1 MEGVD
6 KLNYAK
12 EEIADSQSEVTHTV
26 KQSITQGLNDGGV
39 LSFRLPADPSRFTDL
54 NTILLRLELSV
65 QKPNGAAFTVGNN
78 VFLDAGGMHSLFS
91 SCEVRFN
98 DEVVSTM
105 TLYPYTTA
113 LSRHLG
119 CSAEVRDGVWDT
131 LDGTWSI
138 QNKKSDMTRNTASA
152 TSTSKYDRVQGNAVF
167 IGRIYSDVLTSSRQY
182 LPPGVTLGI
191 DLRRAPE
198 AFSLITHALIDYKA
212 QIHSAAI
219 YARRMRLR
227 NASVPRDMMNLTFNR
242 LEARLMSIAEG
253 SGVFR
258 WLNCLNNGPLPN
270 RIYIGF
276 VAQSSFYGNINRL
289 STYFETLNL
298 SSLNIKLNGRDLM
311 VEPIKVRFRKNNDN
325 EIDVAQSDGMMGF
338 LSIAEVMNQ
347 VGDQTTPLRLN
358 YARYMTG
365 VTLYA
370 IELDKCGE
378 TGGGSGSLDLELS
391 FGEGGA
397 DMNGCVMLFTE
408 VTNTV
413 SLRLT

>member
-131 LDGTWSI
+131 LDGHGVFET
-138 QNKKSDMTRNTASA
+138 KSA
-152 TSTSKYDRVQGNAVF
+152 T
-167 IGRIYSDVLTSSRQY
+167 
-182 LPPGVTLGI
+182 
-191 DLRRAPE
+191 
-198 AFSLITHALIDYKA
+198 
-212 QIHSAAI
+212 
-219 YARRMRLR
+219 
-227 NASVPRDMMNLTFNR
+227 
-242 LEARLMSIAEG
+242 
-253 SGVFR
+253 
-258 WLNCLNNGPLPN
+258 
-270 RIYIGF
+270 
-276 VAQSSFYGNINRL
+276 
-289 STYFETLNL
+289 
-298 SSLNIKLNGRDLM
+298 
-311 VEPIKVRFRKNNDN
+311 
-325 EIDVAQSDGMMGF
+325 
-338 LSIAEVMNQ
+338 
-347 VGDQTTPLRLN
+347 
-358 YARYMTG
+358 
-365 VTLYA
+365 
-370 IELDKCGE
+370 
-378 TGGGSGSLDLELS
+378 
-391 FGEGGA
+391 
-397 DMNGCVMLFTE
+397 
-408 VTNTV
+408 
-413 SLRLT
+413 

>member
-6 KLNYAK
+6 KLNYTK
-12 EEIADSQSEVTHTV
+12 EASAQPEFTHTV
-26 KQSITQGLNDGGV
+26 KQTISQGLNDGGV
-39 LSFRLPADPSRFTDL
+39 LSFRVPADPERFTDL
-54 NTILLRLELSV
+54 NTILLRLELGVVKSD
-65 QKPNGAAFTVGNN
+65 GTAFAAGNK

-98 DEVVSTM
+98 DKVVSTM

-113 LSRHLG
+113 VSRYLG
-119 CSAEVRDGVWDT
+119 SSASVRDGIWDT

-138 QNKKSDMTRNTASA
+138 QNKKSDMTRQDAQLA
-152 TSTSKYDRVQGNAVF
+152 STSKHARVQGNAVL
-167 IGRIYSDVLTSSRQY
+167 IGRIYSDVLMSSRQY

-198 AFSLITHALIDYKA
+198 AFSLTSHEDIACKA
-212 QIHSAAI
+212 KIQSASI
-219 YARRMRLR
+219 YVQRTLLR
-227 NASVPRDMMNLTFNR
+227 NSNVPREGMNLTFNR

-276 VAQSSFYGNINRL
+276 VAQSSLYGHIRQL
-289 STYFETLNL
+289 STYFENLNL
-298 SSLNIKLNGRDLM
+298 SSLNMKLNGRDLL
-311 VEPIKVRFRKNNDN
+311 VEPIKVRFRRTAQN
-325 EIDVAQSDGMMGF
+325 EVDDESDGTMGF
-338 LSIAEVMNQ
+338 LSIAEVLNQ
-347 VGDQTTPLRLN
+347 VGDQTTPLRLS
-358 YARYMTG
+358 YAYYMRG

-370 IELDKCGE
+370 IELNKCGE
-378 TGGGSGSLDLELS
+378 MGGGSGSLDLELF

-397 DMNGCVMLFTE
+397 AMNGCVMLFTE
-408 VTNTV
+408 VTETT
-413 SLRLT
+413 SIT